1 MSCFK
6 ISDQV
11 QSLCSKNFFF
21 HTQFNTRR
29 GQIDTPNTSVIE
41 ATVLCQQETETQTPW
56 GCIVICRSPC
66 LLDSTFAVTWDSAKW
81 DPQGNFRWWFA
92 LCAATGFW
100 SLTHNELYLPLSPA
114 TAWCK
119 PYTEQELNCQKK
131 TKTVCCWNKAEF
143 TGSPK
148 IKFQEPLAFLVN
160 FWPARSFKYR
170 YGWMSCT
177 GQLKLVVD

>member
-92 LCAATGFW
+92 LCTATGFW

-119 PYTEQELNCQKK
+119 PYTEQELNCQKNPRL
-131 TKTVCCWNKAEF
+131 CAAEIKQNLQVVQKSNF
-143 TGSPK
+143 GSLLL
-148 IKFQEPLAFLVN
+148 F
-160 FWPARSFKYR
+160 
-170 YGWMSCT
+170 
-177 GQLKLVVD
+177 